1 MKKISLSLLAILF
14 AGASVMASVPVHA
27 KTAKKAT
34 CTTCTK
40 EHCTKKAN
48 CPNTANCVCK

>member
-14 AGASVMASVPVHA
+14 AGASVIASVPVHP